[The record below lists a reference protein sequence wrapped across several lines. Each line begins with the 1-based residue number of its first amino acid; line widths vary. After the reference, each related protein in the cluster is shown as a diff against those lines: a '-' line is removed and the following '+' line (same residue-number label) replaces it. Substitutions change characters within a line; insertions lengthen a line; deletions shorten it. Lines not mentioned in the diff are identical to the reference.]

1 MAAKRTKKP
10 YLPDPKN
17 VIDVIEVP
25 SPTGDKKPLR
35 ILRTNIVDPYE
46 KPLPPPKPRR
56 RKR

>member
-17 VIDVIEVP
+17 VIEEIEVRP
-25 SPTGDKKPLR
+25 KGGRQPFR

-46 KPLPPPKPRR
+46 KPLPPPKPPRR